1 MITEGRPD
9 QLSYMAAELVKEKI
23 KKLKFNELS
32 KANHSM
38 SGIGEVFEK
47 DPILVYQKV
56 FQDAAEIMLPLVI
69 KVKFDCLILQDYTL
83 SENQCQGLAN
93 AISEVGL
100 PKIKILYLDNCGV
113 DDGECAILLEG
124 LLKMDCFHTFV
135 YKNNV
140 FAEESLEALQPI
152 MLKPVGTNLRVIKMV
167 NCSCTG
173 AIMDEF
179 LEFLLENGIRIE
191 SLSLI

>member
-1 MITEGRPD
+1 
-9 QLSYMAAELVKEKI
+9 
-23 KKLKFNELS
+23 
-32 KANHSM
+32 
-38 SGIGEVFEK
+38 
-47 DPILVYQKV
+47 
-56 FQDAAEIMLPLVI
+56 MLPLVI

-93 AISEVGL
+93 AISEVGQ

-140 FAEESLEALQPI
+140 FAEESLEALQPL
-152 MLKPVGTNLRVIKMV
+152 MLKPAGTNLRVIKMV
-167 NCSCTG
+167 NCNCAG

-191 SLSLI
+191 SLSLIQMNLSGSSVEILSEYLLSNYSLESLDISWNNLRANNFTSLL